1 MRRLA
6 IAALGALVLLGGCG
20 KKTVLKPLTGK
31 PLPQKAATAAGQPS
45 VTDLL
50 NPGTQAKPVR
60 DDELVTKS
68 KPLQPDRFDL
78 PPPG

>member
-1 MRRLA
+1 MRKAAILA
-6 IAALGALVLLGGCG
+6 LAALALLPACG
-20 KKTVLKPLTGK
+20 KKTVLRPAEGQ
-31 PLPQKAATAAGQPS
+31 PLPPKPAMASVQPG
-45 VTDLL
+45 VGDLL
-50 NPGTQAKPVR
+50 NSSPQARPVR